1 MLIITT
7 LISHFYNE
15 EYLLPWWLM
24 HHTKIF
30 DHGIL
35 INRGSTDRSVEMCRI
50 FAPNWE
56 VRNSKVPEF
65 DAEQVDNEV
74 MDIESEVTGWKMT
87 LNTTEFL
94 CYPNKTEF
102 FNSLN
107 ELQKRMYAIRMILM
121 VDPLNYGYRNPRYSI
136 PLVEQRFHGYFP
148 HNPHPGKSWRLI
160 HNYKRGEYTPGRHSS
175 TYSFQLYSSPAFVL
189 KFYFSPWN
197 DQMKRRRLQIAPTLS
212 KRWSALKSFYGTNLE
227 ELEEKFIGVAEHT
240 QDLRLNPEYQ
250 VVFSKKNKF
259 TWEE

>member
-1 MLIITT
+1 MITT

-24 HHTKIF
+24 HHKQIF
-30 DHGIL
+30 NHGIL

-50 FAPNWE
+50 FAPDWE
-56 VRNSKVPEF
+56 VRTSKVPEF

-74 MDIESEVTGWKMT
+74 MDIESAVQGWKMT

-94 CYPNKTEF
+94 CCQNKTSF

-121 VDPLNYGYRNPRYSI
+121 VDPLNNNYSNPRYSV
-136 PLVEQRFHGYFP
+136 PLVKQRFHGYFP
-148 HNPHPGKSWRLI
+148 YDPHLGKSWRLI
-160 HNYKRGEYTPGRHSS
+160 HNHKKGHYTPGRHSS
-175 TYSFQLYSSPAFVL
+175 AYPFELYNLPALVL

-197 DQMKRRRLQIAPTLS
+197 NRLKKRKLQIAPTLS
-212 KRWSALKSFYGTNLE
+212 PRWSALKTFYGTNLE
-227 ELEEKFIGVAEHT
+227 ELEAKFIGVAEHT
-240 QDLRLNPEYQ
+240 QDLRQNPVYQ
-250 VVFSKKNKF
+250 EVFSQKHG
-259 TWEE
+259 E